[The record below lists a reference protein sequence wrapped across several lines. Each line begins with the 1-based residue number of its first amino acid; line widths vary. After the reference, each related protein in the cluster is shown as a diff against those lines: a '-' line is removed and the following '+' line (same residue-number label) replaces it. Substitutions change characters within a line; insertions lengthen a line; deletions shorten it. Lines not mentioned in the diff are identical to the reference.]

1 MIKENTIQDCN
12 KASDKWCI
20 LCNYRPT
27 NEQALVKYSTAVRNN
42 PKEDREAPP
51 HHTAESPLKAKQR
64 EKNVFI

>member
-27 NEQALVKYSTAVRNN
+27 NEQALVKYSTAVWLQL
-42 PKEDREAPP
+42 
-51 HHTAESPLKAKQR
+51 SPEEEQS
-64 EKNVFI
+64 